1 MASKIRKIEHAEHIL
16 LRPDFYIGSVTSQEQ
31 KMWVGVCNPHNPHE
45 ERFSFETVMYNQ
57 GFDKTFDEI
66 LVNAYDHAIRTRGG
80 DQPVKTIK
88 VKVNAETGE
97 ISVDN
102 DGQGIPIEM
111 TDFGCHTP
119 ELIFGTLLTSSNYDD
134 KEERL
139 TAGRNDYGAKLTNLF
154 SKKFVVECLSVGQ
167 KYVQSWSDNM
177 SKKEKPTITKVKGKP
192 YTCVSWIPDYE
203 RFGFADVSVMI
214 PQLRKRV
221 IDMATTLGKNVKVY
235 WNDELVKTNDLA
247 KYARLYLGDDA
258 PIVHEVLHDR
268 CEIVVADN
276 PLKKFMQVSFVN
288 GNLTSNGGTHVN
300 LLLKPVVDH
309 LAEMVNKKRKTKDVN
324 ETLVEN
330 SLALFIRCD
339 IVNPAFSGQMKE
351 TLKTRPKDYGWAWG
365 ANPHSAPL
373 DEKILKK
380 IGTKLSVVTNILE
393 GMEAKDSKDAKKT
406 DGKMTSVIR
415 GLPKLDDA
423 LLAGTKDSAK
433 CTLIL
438 TEGDS
443 AKAMVLSGLSKDQRK
458 TFGVYPLK
466 GKIMNVKDVT
476 SDKIHNNEEI
486 TALKKILG
494 LETGKTY
501 SSVAGLRY
509 GSVMFMT
516 DQDLDGSHI
525 RGLGINLFHSLWK
538 GLLQIPG
545 FLTYMA
551 TPIVK
556 ATKGKT
562 VKTFYTLQDY
572 EAWKDSLKAGQSPSV
587 KYYKGLGT
595 ANRVEAQ
602 EYFKDMNIAKFTW
615 DNGSDSAVDLAFNKK
630 KANDRKDWLLAYD
643 SSKILNGKKEVPY
656 IEFVHNDLIHFSYYD
671 LIRSIPNVMDGLK
684 VSQRKILYAGFKRNL
699 VKEIRVAQFA
709 GYVSEHTGYLHGEA
723 SLNGAIVGLAQDF
736 VGSNNLNLFM
746 PNGQFGTRLAGGDDH
761 ASPRYI
767 HTELNPMCEYLFPK
781 SDFDVL
787 DYEDD
792 DGTLVEPK
800 WYAPVIPMI
809 LVNGANG
816 IGTGFSTTIPC
827 YDPKEVLEYVKDS
840 LLGIED
846 EKWDPLPWYKGFNG
860 EIRKNGTSGYEFEGN
875 WSMKDNKKLTV
886 TKLPIGVWT
895 SKYKEHL
902 EKLVDLDVVK
912 SYQDTSTDMTVNFE
926 IKLGDMSKAKGVSSR
941 MMNRMPDQWELIPER
956 SLSSSSKRSLPTCTS
971 LGLTA
976 RLSSVQ
982 VPKRLWTCTCP
993 LVWISIPRGESSRF
1007 RDWRNLLLDT
1017 RQL

>member
-1 MASKIRKIEHAEHIL
+1 
-16 LRPDFYIGSVTSQEQ
+16 
-31 KMWVGVCNPHNPHE
+31 
-45 ERFSFETVMYNQ
+45 
-57 GFDKTFDEI
+57 
-66 LVNAYDHAIRTRGG
+66 
-80 DQPVKTIK
+80 
-88 VKVNAETGE
+88 
-97 ISVDN
+97 
-102 DGQGIPIEM
+102 
-111 TDFGCHTP
+111 
-119 ELIFGTLLTSSNYDD
+119 
-134 KEERL
+134 
-139 TAGRNDYGAKLTNLF
+139 
-154 SKKFVVECLSVGQ
+154 
-167 KYVQSWSDNM
+167 
-177 SKKEKPTITKVKGKP
+177 
-192 YTCVSWIPDYE
+192 
-203 RFGFADVSVMI
+203 
-214 PQLRKRV
+214 
-221 IDMATTLGKNVKVY
+221 
-235 WNDELVKTNDLA
+235 
-247 KYARLYLGDDA
+247 
-258 PIVHEVLHDR
+258 
-268 CEIVVADN
+268 
-276 PLKKFMQVSFVN
+276 
-288 GNLTSNGGTHVN
+288 
-300 LLLKPVVDH
+300 
-309 LAEMVNKKRKTKDVN
+309 MVNKKRKTKDVN

-351 TLKTRPKDYGWAWG
+351 TLKTRPKDF
-365 ANPHSAPL
+365 SRSSL
-373 DEKILKK
+373 TVDDKILKK

-572 EAWKDSLKAGQSPSV
+572 EEFKKTAGNSWSI

-595 ANRVEAQ
+595 SNRTEAQ
-602 EYFKDMNIAKFTW
+602 EYFKDMNVAKFTW
-615 DNGSDSAVDLAFNKK
+615 DNGSDMAVDLAFNKK

-643 SSKILNGKKEVPY
+643 PSKILDGKKEVPY
-656 IEFVHNDLIHFSYYD
+656 GDFIHRDLIHFSYYD

-709 GYVSEHTGYLHGEA
+709 GYVSEHTGYHHGEA
-723 SLNGAIVGLAQDF
+723 SLNAAIVGLAQDF

-746 PNGQFGTRLAGGDDH
+746 PNGQFGTRSAGGDDH

-767 HTELNPMCEYLFPK
+767 HTELNPLCEFMFPK

-792 DGTLVEPK
+792 DGTSVEPK
-800 WYAPVIPMI
+800 WYAPVIPML

-827 YDPKEVLEYVKDS
+827 YNPKEVLCYVRDR
-840 LLGIED
+840 LMGIED
-846 EKWDPLPWYKGFNG
+846 EKWDPLPSYRGFRG
-860 EIRKNGTSGYEFEGN
+860 EVKKSGTNAYEFEGI
-875 WSMKDNKKLTV
+875 WSMKEDGKKLV
-886 TKLPIGVWT
+886 VSELPIGVWT

-902 EKLVDLDVVK
+902 EKLVDLKVVK
-912 SYQDTSTDMTVNFE
+912 SYQDTSTDVSVNFE
-926 IKLGDMSKAKGVSSR
+926 IKIDDLKNAKGCKLYDDSDDVSVASGSVDPR
-941 MMNRMPDQWELIPER
+941 KVFKLVVKKKFANMHVFGPDGKIVKCSGPKDIVDLYLPVRLDLYAKRCEFQIERLEKLVERHSAIMKFLRLVMDDKINLKQKKAEIEDTLEKVHKLPKIDDGYKYLLGMPFSSISEEELKKHRDTLE
-956 SLSSSSKRSLPTCTS
+956 KVQKD
-971 LGLTA
+971 LTEL
-976 RLSSVQ
+976 RGKT
-982 VPKRLWTCTCP
+982 PKQIWL
-993 LVWISIPRGESSRF
+993 EE
-1007 RDWRNLLLDT
+1007 LDV
-1017 RQL
+1017 LEKKL

>member
-1 MASKIRKIEHAEHIL
+1 
-16 LRPDFYIGSVTSQEQ
+16 
-31 KMWVGVCNPHNPHE
+31 
-45 ERFSFETVMYNQ
+45 
-57 GFDKTFDEI
+57 
-66 LVNAYDHAIRTRGG
+66 
-80 DQPVKTIK
+80 
-88 VKVNAETGE
+88 
-97 ISVDN
+97 
-102 DGQGIPIEM
+102 
-111 TDFGCHTP
+111 
-119 ELIFGTLLTSSNYDD
+119 
-134 KEERL
+134 
-139 TAGRNDYGAKLTNLF
+139 
-154 SKKFVVECLSVGQ
+154 
-167 KYVQSWSDNM
+167 M
-177 SKKEKPTITKVKGKP
+177 SKKEKPKITSSKVKP
-192 YTCVSWIPDYE
+192 YTMVSWIPDYK
-203 RFGFADVSVMI
+203 RFEMPGVTPML
-214 PQLRKRV
+214 PLLHKRV
-221 IDMATTLGKNVKVY
+221 IDMAAVLGKTVKVY
-235 WNDELVKTNDLA
+235 WNDELVKINDLA

-268 CEIVVADN
+268 CEIVVSDN
-276 PLKKFMQVSFVN
+276 PFKKFMQVSFVN

-300 LLLKPVVDH
+300 LLLKPIVDH

-351 TLKTRPKDYGWAWG
+351 TLKTRPKDFGWG
-365 ANPHSAPL
+365 AQPPSAPL
-373 DEKILKK
+373 EEKLLKK

-433 CTLIL
+433 CTRIL

-501 SSVAGLRY
+501 SSLAGLRY

-572 EAWKDSLKAGQSPSV
+572 EEFKKTAGNSWSI

-595 ANRVEAQ
+595 SNRTEAQ
-602 EYFKDMNIAKFTW
+602 EYFKDMNVAKFTW
-615 DNGSDSAVDLAFNKK
+615 DNGSDMAVDLAFNKK

-643 SSKILNGKKEVPY
+643 PSKILDGTKEVPY
-656 IEFVHNDLIHFSYYD
+656 ADFIHKDLIHFSYYD

-709 GYVSEHTGYLHGEA
+709 GYVSEHTGYHHGEV
-723 SLNGAIVGLAQDF
+723 SLNAAIVGLAQDF

-767 HTELNPMCEYLFPK
+767 HTELNPLCESMFPK

-792 DGTLVEPK
+792 DGTSVEPK

-827 YDPKEVLEYVKDS
+827 YNPKEVLEYVRDR
-840 LLGIED
+840 LMGIED
-846 EKWDPLPWYKGFNG
+846 EKWDPLPWYKGFRG
-860 EIRKNGTSGYEFEGN
+860 EVKKSGSAGYEFEGI
-875 WSMKDNKKLTV
+875 WSMKDDGKKLIV
-886 TKLPIGVWT
+886 SELPIGVWT

-902 EKLVDLDVVK
+902 EKLVDLKVVK
-912 SYQDTSTDMTVNFE
+912 SYQDTSTDVSVNFE
-926 IKLGDMSKAKGVSSR
+926 IKIDDLKNAKGCKLDDDSDDVSVASGSVDPR
-941 MMNRMPDQWELIPER
+941 KVFKLVVKKKFANMHVFGPDGKIV
-956 SLSSSSKRSLPTCTS
+956 KC
-971 LGLTA
+971 
-976 RLSSVQ
+976 
-982 VPKRLWTCTCP
+982 
-993 LVWISIPRGESSRF
+993 
-1007 RDWRNLLLDT
+1007 
-1017 RQL
+1017 